1 MYFLVTGKHVNIWSW
16 RSSYHDARNI
26 CSIVTIVLNQCITQP
41 CEGVK
46 NIVIDEQPYSRVLRF
61 DFSEIFS
68 SLSFAFRKIGSAKSI
83 HS

>member
-1 MYFLVTGKHVNIWSW
+1 MPVIF
-16 RSSYHDARNI
+16 
-26 CSIVTIVLNQCITQP
+26 TIVLNQCITQP

-83 HS
+83 RS

>member
-1 MYFLVTGKHVNIWSW
+1 MLIFGLGDRPITMPVIFVQLLQLF
-16 RSSYHDARNI
+16 
-26 CSIVTIVLNQCITQP
+26 SINVLHKP

-83 HS
+83 RS